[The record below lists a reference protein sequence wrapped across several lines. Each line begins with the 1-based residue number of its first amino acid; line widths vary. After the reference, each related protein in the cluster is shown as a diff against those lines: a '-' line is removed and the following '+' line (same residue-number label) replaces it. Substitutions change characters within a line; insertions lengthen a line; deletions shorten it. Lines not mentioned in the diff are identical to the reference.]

1 MSSLSKNGDFCE
13 FNKWLRT
20 QFVKKPAHAGIINLG
35 CAKFIIKPRISLRP
49 F

>member
-20 QFVKKPAHAGIINLG
+20 LFVKKPAHAGVFYLPIQSKTIIFAEKIRL
-35 CAKFIIKPRISLRP
+35 
-49 F
+49 

>member
-20 QFVKKPAHAGIINLG
+20 QFVKKPAHAGVFYLPIQSKILYLQ
-35 CAKFIIKPRISLRP
+35 KK
-49 F
+49 